1 MARRYSRDRGKSGS
15 HKPVEKNVPSWVSYK
30 PKEVEALIVKLG
42 KQEKPSTEIGLILRD
57 SYGIPNVKA
66 ILGKKVCE
74 VLKENKL
81 AKAIPEDLTSLI
93 KRDIELM
100 KHLEANHKDMT
111 AKRGIQLTE
120 SKIKRLIKYY
130 KTKGIIEKNFI
141 FDRNKAK
148 LLLE

>member
-1 MARRYSRDRGKSGS
+1 MHSRDRGKAGS
-15 HKPVEKNVPSWVSYK
+15 HKPVEKKVPSWVSYK
-30 PKEVEALIVKLG
+30 AKEVEALIVKLA
-42 KQEKPSTEIGLILRD
+42 KQEKKATEIGLILRD

-66 ILGKKVCE
+66 ILGKKICE
-74 VLKENKL
+74 VLKEKKL
-81 AKAIPEDLTSLI
+81 VSNIPEDLSSLI

-100 KHLEANHKDMT
+100 RHLESNHKDMT
-111 AKRGIQLTE
+111 AKRGLQLTE

-130 KTKGIIEKNFI
+130 KTKGIIEKSFI

>member
-1 MARRYSRDRGKSGS
+1 MARMHSRDRGKAGS
-15 HKPVEKNVPSWVSYK
+15 NKPVEKNVPSWVSYK
-30 PKEVEALIVKLG
+30 PKEVEALIVKLA
-42 KQEKPSTEIGLILRD
+42 KQEKQATEIGLILRD

-66 ILGKKVCE
+66 LLGKKVCE
-74 VLKENKL
+74 VLKDKKL
-81 AKAIPEDLTSLI
+81 ATKIPEDLSSLI

-111 AKRGIQLTE
+111 AKRGLQLTE

-130 KTKGIIEKNFI
+130 KTKNIIDKNFI

>member
-1 MARRYSRDRGKSGS
+1 MHSRDRGKAGS
-15 HKPVEKNVPSWVSYK
+15 NKPVEKNVPSWVSYK
-30 PKEVEALIVKLG
+30 PKEVEALIVKLA
-42 KQEKPSTEIGLILRD
+42 KQEKQATEIGLILRD

-66 ILGKKVCE
+66 LLGKKVCE
-74 VLKENKL
+74 VLKDKKL
-81 AKAIPEDLTSLI
+81 ATKIPEDLSSLI

-111 AKRGIQLTE
+111 AKRGLQLTE

-130 KTKGIIEKNFI
+130 KTKNIIDKNFI

>member
-1 MARRYSRDRGKSGS
+1 
-15 HKPVEKNVPSWVSYK
+15 
-30 PKEVEALIVKLG
+30 
-42 KQEKPSTEIGLILRD
+42 LILRD